1 MALVKARKT
10 GAAVPAAA
18 ADGGD
23 WLALL
28 NDADPAQRRRAAH
41 ALGAPASV
49 GERPDAVPALSA
61 RLAGEEDPSVRE
73 ALLTALVRAGTGQAA
88 EALVPYLANEDV
100 GLRNGVIESLQQ
112 MPAAVVMPE
121 IAPLLEAADS
131 DLRIFAAQLV
141 GKLSHPDR
149 LGLLA
154 GVIDRDPHVNVC
166 LSAVEAL
173 MESGDP
179 AALPVVERLG
189 ARFPDDPFVAF
200 SVDAARRL
208 FSGA

>member
-1 MALVKARKT
+1 MALVKARKID
-10 GAAVPAAA
+10 GAKPAAA
-18 ADGGD
+18 MEDGD
-23 WLALL
+23 PLALL
-28 NDADPAQRRRAAH
+28 EDADPALRRRAAH
-41 ALGAPASV
+41 AL

-61 RLAGEEDPSVRE
+61 RLAREKDPSVRE
-73 ALLTALVRAGTGQAA
+73 TLFTALVRTGTA
-88 EALVPYLANEDV
+88 EAAAALAPHLVSEDV

-121 IAPLLEAADS
+121 VTPLLTAADS

-141 GKLSHPDR
+141 GKLPHPDR
-149 LGLLA
+149 LDLLA
-154 GVIDRDPHVNVC
+154 GVIDHDPHVNVC

-179 AALPVVERLG
+179 AALTVVERLG
-189 ARFPDDPFVAF
+189 GRFPDDPFVAF
-200 SVDAARRL
+200 SIDAARRL

>member
-1 MALVKARKT
+1 MALVKARKID
-10 GAAVPAAA
+10 GAKPGSVAE
-18 ADGGD
+18 GGD
-23 WLALL
+23 PLAWLE
-28 NDADPAQRRRAAH
+28 DADPARRRRAAH
-41 ALGAPASV
+41 AL

-61 RLAGEEDPSVRE
+61 RLAREEDPSVRE
-73 ALLTALVRAGTGQAA
+73 TLLTALVRTGTAA
-88 EALVPYLANEDV
+88 AAAALVPHLGSEDV

-121 IAPLLEAADS
+121 VAPLLTAADS

-141 GKLSHPDR
+141 GKLPHPDR

-173 MESGDP
+173 MDSGDP

>member
-1 MALVKARKT
+1 MALVKARKID
-10 GAAVPAAA
+10 GATPAAA
-18 ADGGD
+18 AEGGD
-23 WLALL
+23 PLAWLE
-28 NDADPAQRRRAAH
+28 DADPAQRRRAAH
-41 ALGAPASV
+41 VL

-61 RLAGEEDPSVRE
+61 RLAREEDPSVRE
-73 ALLTALVRAGTGQAA
+73 TLLTALVRTGTAEAA
-88 EALVPYLANEDV
+88 AALVPHLASEDV

-121 IAPLLEAADS
+121 VAPLLTAADS
-131 DLRIFAAQLV
+131 DLRIFAAQLI
-141 GKLSHPDR
+141 GKLPHPDR
-149 LGLLA
+149 LDLLA
-154 GVIDRDPHVNVC
+154 GVIDHDPHVNVC

-189 ARFPDDPFVAF
+189 ARFPDDSFVAF

>member
-1 MALVKARKT
+1 MALVKARKIG
-10 GAAVPAAA
+10 GATPAAA
-18 ADGGD
+18 AEGGD
-23 WLALL
+23 PLVWLE
-28 NDADPAQRRRAAH
+28 DADPARRRQAAH
-41 ALGAPASV
+41 AL
-49 GERPDAVPALSA
+49 GERPDAVPALCA
-61 RLAGEEDPSVRE
+61 RLTREEDASVCE
-73 ALLTALVRAGTGQAA
+73 TLLTALVRIGTAA
-88 EALVPYLANEDV
+88 AAAALVPHLASEDV

-112 MPAAVVMPE
+112 MPAAVVMPKV
-121 IAPLLEAADS
+121 APILTAADS

-141 GKLSHPDR
+141 GKLPHPDR
-149 LGLLA
+149 LDLLA

-179 AALPVVERLG
+179 AALPVIERLSG
-189 ARFPDDPFVAF
+189 RFPDNPFVTF

>member
-1 MALVKARKT
+1 MALVKARKMGT
-10 GAAVPAAA
+10 AAPTDAAE
-18 ADGGD
+18 GGD
-23 WLALL
+23 PLARLD
-28 NDADPAQRRRAAH
+28 DADPAQRRRAAH
-41 ALGAPASV
+41 VLDAHALEKHPGAV
-49 GERPDAVPALSA
+49 LALSA
-61 RLAGEEDPSVRE
+61 RLAREEDPSVRE
-73 ALLTALVRAGTGQAA
+73 PLLTALVRAGSGEAA
-88 EALVPYLANEDV
+88 AALVPHLASEDA

-121 IAPLLEAADS
+121 VAPLLEAADS

-141 GKLSHPDR
+141 GKLPHPDR

-179 AALPVVERLG
+179 AALPVVERLA

>member
-1 MALVKARKT
+1 MALVKARKMGT
-10 GAAVPAAA
+10 AAPADAA
-18 ADGGD
+18 EGGD
-23 WLALL
+23 PLARLE
-28 NDADPAQRRRAAH
+28 DADPAQRRRAAH
-41 ALGAPASV
+41 SL

-61 RLAGEEDPSVRE
+61 RLRREEDPSVRE
-73 ALLTALVRAGTGQAA
+73 TLLTALVRAGNGEAA
-88 EALVPYLANEDV
+88 AALVPYLGSEDV

-121 IAPLLEAADS
+121 IAPLLGAADS

-141 GKLSHPDR
+141 GKLPHPDR
-149 LGLLA
+149 LDLLA
-154 GVIDRDPHVNVC
+154 GVIDGDPHVNVC

-179 AALPVVERLG
+179 AARPIVERLA

>member
-1 MALVKARKT
+1 MKARKID
-10 GAAVPAAA
+10 GAKPGSVEE
-18 ADGGD
+18 GGD
-23 WLALL
+23 PLAWLE
-28 NDADPAQRRRAAH
+28 DADPARRRRAAH
-41 ALGAPASV
+41 AL

-61 RLAGEEDPSVRE
+61 RLAREEDPSVRE
-73 ALLTALVRAGTGQAA
+73 TLLTALVRTGTAA
-88 EALVPYLANEDV
+88 AAAALVPHLVSEDV

-121 IAPLLEAADS
+121 VAPLLTAADS

-141 GKLSHPDR
+141 GKLPHPDR
-149 LGLLA
+149 LDLLA

-173 MESGDP
+173 MDSGDP

>member
-1 MALVKARKT
+1 MALVKARKMAT
-10 GAAVPAAA
+10 AAPAGT

-23 WLALL
+23 WLTRLD
-28 NDADPAQRRRAAH
+28 DADPAQRRRAAH
-41 ALGAPASV
+41 ALGAHPPD
-49 GERPDAVPALSA
+49 GRPGAVPALSA
-61 RLAGEEDPSVRE
+61 RLAREEEPSVRE
-73 ALLTALVRAGTGQAA
+73 ALLTALVRAGTGEAA
-88 EALVPYLANEDV
+88 AALVPYLASEDV

-121 IAPLLEAADS
+121 VAPLLEAGDS

-141 GKLSHPDR
+141 GKLPHPDR
-149 LGLLA
+149 LALLA
-154 GVIDRDPHVNVC
+154 GVIGRDPHVNVC
-166 LSAVEAL
+166 LAAVEAL
-173 MESGDP
+173 MDGGDP
-179 AALPVVERLG
+179 AALPVVERLA

>member
-1 MALVKARKT
+1 MALVKARKID
-10 GAAVPAAA
+10 GAKPAAA
-18 ADGGD
+18 VEGGD
-23 WLALL
+23 PLAWLE
-28 NDADPAQRRRAAH
+28 DADPALRRRAAH
-41 ALGAPASV
+41 AL

-61 RLAGEEDPSVRE
+61 RLTREEEPSVRE
-73 ALLTALVRAGTGQAA
+73 TLLTALVRTGTAEAA
-88 EALVPYLANEDV
+88 AALVPYLASEDV

-121 IAPLLEAADS
+121 VAPLLTAADS
-131 DLRIFAAQLV
+131 DLRIFAAQLI
-141 GKLSHPDR
+141 GKLPHPDR
-149 LGLLA
+149 LARLA
-154 GVIDRDPHVNVC
+154 GVIDHDPHVNVC

-189 ARFPDDPFVAF
+189 GRFPDDPFVAF

>member
-1 MALVKARKT
+1 MALVKARKID
-10 GAAVPAAA
+10 GAKPAGATE
-18 ADGGD
+18 GGD
-23 WLALL
+23 PLAWLE
-28 NDADPAQRRRAAH
+28 DGDPARRRQAAH
-41 ALGAPASV
+41 TL

-61 RLAGEEDPSVRE
+61 RLLREEDLSVRE
-73 ALLTALVRAGTGQAA
+73 TLLTALVRTGTA
-88 EALVPYLANEDV
+88 EAAAALTPHLASEDV

-121 IAPLLEAADS
+121 VAPLLRATDS

-141 GKLSHPDR
+141 GKLPHPDR

>member
-1 MALVKARKT
+1 MALVKARKIG
-10 GAAVPAAA
+10 GATPATATE
-18 ADGGD
+18 GGD
-23 WLALL
+23 PLAWLE
-28 NDADPAQRRRAAH
+28 DADPAQRRRAAH
-41 ALGAPASV
+41 VL

-61 RLAGEEDPSVRE
+61 RLAREEDPSVRE
-73 ALLTALVRAGTGQAA
+73 TLLTALVRTGTAA
-88 EALVPYLANEDV
+88 AAAALLPHLASEDV

-121 IAPLLEAADS
+121 LAPLLTAGDS

-141 GKLSHPDR
+141 GKLPHPDR
-149 LGLLA
+149 LDLLA

-189 ARFPDDPFVAF
+189 ERFPNDPFVAF

>member
-1 MALVKARKT
+1 MALVKARKID
-10 GAAVPAAA
+10 GAKPVAAEGDDAPA
-18 ADGGD
+18 
-23 WLALL
+23 WLE
-28 NDADPAQRRRAAH
+28 DADPARRRRAAH
-41 ALGAPASV
+41 AL

-61 RLAGEEDPSVRE
+61 RLTREDDPSVRE
-73 ALLTALVRAGTGQAA
+73 TLLTALVRIGTTAAA
-88 EALVPYLANEDV
+88 EALVPLLASEDV

-112 MPAAVVMPE
+112 MPAAVALPE
-121 IAPLLEAADS
+121 VAPLLTVTDS
-131 DLRIFAAQLV
+131 DLRIFAVQLV
-141 GKLSHPDR
+141 GKLPHPDR

-173 MESGDP
+173 MECGDP

>member
-1 MALVKARKT
+1 MALVKARKMGT
-10 GAAVPAAA
+10 AAPAGAAES
-18 ADGGD
+18 GD
-23 WLALL
+23 PLARLD
-28 NDADPAQRRRAAH
+28 DADPAQRRRAAH
-41 ALGAPASV
+41 ALDAHAL

-61 RLAGEEDPSVRE
+61 RLAREEEPSVRE
-73 ALLTALVRAGTGQAA
+73 ALLTALVRAGSG
-88 EALVPYLANEDV
+88 EAVAVLVPHLSNEDV

-121 IAPLLEAADS
+121 VAPLLEAADS

-141 GKLSHPDR
+141 GKLPHPDR

-179 AALPVVERLG
+179 AALPVVERLA

>member
-1 MALVKARKT
+1 MALVKARKM
-10 GAAVPAAA
+10 GKVAPADAAE
-18 ADGGD
+18 GGD
-23 WLALL
+23 PLARLD
-28 NDADPAQRRRAAH
+28 DADPAQRRRAAH
-41 ALGAPASV
+41 GL

-61 RLAGEEDPSVRE
+61 RLRREEDPSVRE
-73 ALLTALVRAGTGQAA
+73 TLLTALVRAGNREAA
-88 EALVPYLANEDV
+88 AALVPYLASEDV

-121 IAPLLEAADS
+121 IAPLLGAADS

-141 GKLSHPDR
+141 GKLPHPDR
-149 LGLLA
+149 LDLLA
-154 GVIDRDPHVNVC
+154 GVIDGDPHVNVC

-179 AALPVVERLG
+179 AARPIVERLA

>member
-1 MALVKARKT
+1 MALVKARKMGT
-10 GAAVPAAA
+10 AAPAGAAESGDPPARL
-18 ADGGD
+18 D
-23 WLALL
+23 
-28 NDADPAQRRRAAH
+28 DADPAQRRRAAH
-41 ALGAPASV
+41 ALDAHAL
-49 GERPDAVPALSA
+49 GERPDVVPALSA
-61 RLAGEEDPSVRE
+61 RLAREEDPSVRE
-73 ALLTALVRAGTGQAA
+73 VLLTALVRAGTGAA
-88 EALVPYLANEDV
+88 ASALVPYLASEDV

-121 IAPLLEAADS
+121 VAPLLEAADS

-141 GKLSHPDR
+141 GKLPHPDR

-154 GVIDRDPHVNVC
+154 GVIDREPHVNVC

-179 AALPVVERLG
+179 AALPVVERLA

>member
-1 MALVKARKT
+1 MALVKARKIG
-10 GAAVPAAA
+10 GATPATAA
-18 ADGGD
+18 EGGD
-23 WLALL
+23 PLIWLE
-28 NDADPAQRRRAAH
+28 DADPARRRQAAH
-41 ALGAPASV
+41 AL

-61 RLAGEEDPSVRE
+61 RLAREEDPSVRE
-73 ALLTALVRAGTGQAA
+73 TLLTALVRTGTAA
-88 EALVPYLANEDV
+88 AAAALVPHLASEDV
-100 GLRNGVIESLQQ
+100 GLRNGVLESLQQ

-121 IAPLLEAADS
+121 VALLLTAGDS
-131 DLRIFAAQLV
+131 DLRIFAAQLI
-141 GKLSHPDR
+141 GKLPHPDR
-149 LGLLA
+149 LDLLS

-189 ARFPDDPFVAF
+189 ARFPDDPFVTF